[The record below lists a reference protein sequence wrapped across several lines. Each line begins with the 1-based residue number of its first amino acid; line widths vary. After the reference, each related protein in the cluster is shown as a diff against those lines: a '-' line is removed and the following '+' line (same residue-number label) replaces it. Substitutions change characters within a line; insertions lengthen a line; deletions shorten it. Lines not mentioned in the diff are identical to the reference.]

1 VKVTAIPHSPAFW
14 LRTTLSLAV
23 AIAILA
29 VALPVAFGAGA
40 WNGGVDPA
48 QFF

>member
-1 VKVTAIPHSPAFW
+1 MTVPRSSAWW
-14 LRTTLSLAV
+14 LRTAFSLAL

-29 VALPVAFGAGA
+29 IALPVAFGGGV